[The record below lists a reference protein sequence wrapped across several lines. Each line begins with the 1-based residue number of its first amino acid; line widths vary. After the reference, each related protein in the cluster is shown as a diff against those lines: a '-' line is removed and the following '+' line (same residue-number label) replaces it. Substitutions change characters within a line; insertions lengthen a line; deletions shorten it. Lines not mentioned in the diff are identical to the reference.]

1 MIAAR
6 RLGGP
11 VDREINITDGSLPME
26 NAPALQGIKVLDL
39 TQFEAGPS
47 CTEALAW
54 FGAEV
59 VKVEEPKRGEPGR
72 WGFSDRPDAD
82 AHYFIYYNLNKR
94 SITCNLKSDEG
105 KALLTKLIGKVDVV
119 IENMAPGTFARLGF
133 DYPKLQELN
142 PRVIFAQIKGFS
154 PDSPQANYL
163 AFDMIAQATGGTM
176 AVNGAPGGPPIKPGA
191 TLGDTGTGML
201 CCMAILAALYQRH
214 TTGRGQHVQLAMRD
228 AMLNYCR
235 TPMSRQAARKEG
247 VLPRAGNTIL
257 GTSPGG
263 LYPCKPGGAD
273 DYCYIFAS
281 RGNEEHWRRLTRVIG
296 REDLLKD
303 PRLKDGASR
312 YENRTVVDEA
322 ITAWTTQHTKQE
334 VMEKIAGASVPCGAV
349 FNTLELMHDK
359 DLHAR
364 GIMTKI
370 QHPVRGEVIV
380 TGSPIKMS
388 DSFVPVKSSPV
399 HGADNE
405 AIYGAW
411 LGLSADEV
419 KKMRAREVI

>member
-1 MIAAR
+1 MFAAR

-133 DYPKLQELN
+133 DYPKLRELN
-142 PRVIFAQIKGFS
+142 PRVIFAQVKGFS

-201 CCMAILAALYQRH
+201 CCMGILAALFQRH
-214 TTGRGQHVQLAMRD
+214 TTGRGQHIQIAMRD

-303 PRLKDGASR
+303 PRLKDGLSR
-312 YENRTVVDEA
+312 YENRAVVDEA

>member
-1 MIAAR
+1 
-6 RLGGP
+6 
-11 VDREINITDGSLPME
+11 ME
-26 NAPALQGIKVLDL
+26 NAPALHGIKVLDL

-54 FGAEV
+54 FGADV

-105 KALLTKLIGKVDVV
+105 KALLTRLIGKVDVV

-133 DYPKLQELN
+133 DYARLSEIN
-142 PRVIFAQIKGFS
+142 PRVIFAQVKGFS

-176 AVNGAPGGPPIKPGA
+176 AVNGMPDGPPIKPGA
-191 TLGDTGTGML
+191 TIGDTGTGML
-201 CCMAILAALYQRH
+201 CCMGILAALFQRN
-214 TTGRGQHVQLAMRD
+214 TTGRGQHIQIAMRD

-263 LYPCKPGGAD
+263 LYPCKPGGPD
-273 DYCYIFAS
+273 DHCYIFAS
-281 RGNEEHWRRLTRVIG
+281 RGNEEHWRRLARVIG
-296 REDLLKD
+296 REDLLQD
-303 PRLKDGASR
+303 PRLKDGQSR

-322 ITAWTTQHTKQE
+322 ISAWTRQHAKEE
-334 VMEKIAGASVPCGAV
+334 VMERIAGAGVPCGAV
-349 FNTLELMHDK
+349 FNTLELLQDE
-359 DLHAR
+359 DLLAR
-364 GIMTKI
+364 GIMNKI
-370 QHPVRGEVIV
+370 QHPVRGEVTV
-380 TGSPIKMS
+380 TGFPIKMS
-388 DSFVPVKSSPV
+388 DSFVPVKPSPL

-411 LGLSADEV
+411 LGYSPEEV
-419 KKMRAREVI
+419 KKLRAREVI